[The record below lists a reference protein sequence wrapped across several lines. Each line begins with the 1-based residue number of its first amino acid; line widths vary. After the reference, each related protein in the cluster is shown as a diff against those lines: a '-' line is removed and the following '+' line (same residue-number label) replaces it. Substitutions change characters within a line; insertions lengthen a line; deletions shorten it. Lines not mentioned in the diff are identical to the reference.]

1 MLRFTRALAFSVVM
15 TLALGIAVSS
25 TVGAQD
31 SPSEDIPQT
40 IPPGDPGDLDLTEE
54 DERFGRLVEEFG
66 ETTDISDFGDG
77 SKLTG
82 PCGGRAFSYDAD
94 GNLIDAMIDVGDDS
108 PPFDLLDGGQAATS
122 SNPFKVD
129 SQGIVNYFGFYPR
142 TGEGPR
148 NHTWEITTGGISLD
162 SGGDDNPNGNNRNA
176 GTVNLGDELPF
187 GLSFKT
193 KIEGSIMSDLAPCFG
208 QGHVEFQGPFPPGT
222 APGIL
227 GGAAILAGIF
237 GLLFNARPAVTWKV

>member
-1 MLRFTRALAFSVVM
+1 MVRIIRALTLSAAI
-15 TLALGIAVSS
+15 TLAVGLSVSS
-25 TVGAQD
+25 TAGAQD
-31 SPSEDIPQT
+31 SPSDDIPQT
-40 IPPGDPGDLDLTEE
+40 IPPGEPGDLDLTEE
-54 DERFGRLVEEFG
+54 DERFGRLVEDFG
-66 ETTDISDFGDG
+66 ATTDISDFGDD

-82 PCGGRAFSYDAD
+82 PCGGQAFSYDAD
-94 GNLIDAMIDVGDDS
+94 GVLIDAVIDVGDDG
-108 PPFDLLDGGQAATS
+108 PPLDLLDGGQAATA

-129 SQGIVNYFGFYPR
+129 SEGTVNYFGFYPR
-142 TGEGPR
+142 TGDGPR

-176 GTVNLGDELPF
+176 GSVNLGDELPF

-193 KIEGSIMSDLAPCFG
+193 KIEGSIMSDLEPCFG
-208 QGHVEFQGPFPPGT
+208 HGYIEFEGPFPPT
-222 APGIL
+222 TPAGIL